1 MTNKAKLKKKK
12 QKKKTRLPRMS
23 IKKKVGRRF
32 FIIANWMLSLQIITL
47 PERYLEFFSQILV
60 NETLDSNEI

>member
-1 MTNKAKLKKKK
+1 
-12 QKKKTRLPRMS
+12 MS

-47 PERYLEFFSQILV
+47 PEGYLEFFSQILV
-60 NETLDSNEI
+60 NETLDSNEIEFILIIVGKGDWS

>member
-1 MTNKAKLKKKK
+1 MTNKAKWKKNKKKK
-12 QKKKTRLPRMS
+12 RLPRTS

-32 FIIANWMLSLQIITL
+32 FVIANWMLSLQIITL
-47 PERYLEFFSQILV
+47 PDGYLEFFSQILV

>member
-1 MTNKAKLKKKK
+1 MTNKAKW
-12 QKKKTRLPRMS
+12 KKKTKQKTRLLRMS

-47 PERYLEFFSQILV
+47 PEEYLEFFSQILV

>member
-1 MTNKAKLKKKK
+1 MTNKAKWKKK
-12 QKKKTRLPRMS
+12 QQQKTRLPRMS
-23 IKKKVGRRF
+23 IKRKVGRRF

-47 PERYLEFFSQILV
+47 PEEYLEFFSQILV

>member
-1 MTNKAKLKKKK
+1 MTNKAKWKKNKKKIC
-12 QKKKTRLPRMS
+12 LPRMS

-32 FIIANWMLSLQIITL
+32 FVIANWMLSLQIITL
-47 PERYLEFFSQILV
+47 PDGYLEFFSQILV

>member
-1 MTNKAKLKKKK
+1 MINKAKWKKKT
-12 QKKKTRLPRMS
+12 KKKTRLPRMS

-47 PERYLEFFSQILV
+47 PEGYLEFFS
-60 NETLDSNEI
+60 

>member
-1 MTNKAKLKKKK
+1 
-12 QKKKTRLPRMS
+12 MS

-32 FIIANWMLSLQIITL
+32 FVIANWMLSLQIITL
-47 PERYLEFFSQILV
+47 PDGYLEFFSQILV

>member
-1 MTNKAKLKKKK
+1 
-12 QKKKTRLPRMS
+12 MS

-47 PERYLEFFSQILV
+47 PEGYLELFSQILV

>member
-1 MTNKAKLKKKK
+1 MTNKAKWKKKK
-12 QKKKTRLPRMS
+12 KKKPRLPRMS

-47 PERYLEFFSQILV
+47 PEGYLEFFSQILV

>member
-1 MTNKAKLKKKK
+1 
-12 QKKKTRLPRMS
+12 MS

-47 PERYLEFFSQILV
+47 PEGYLEFFSQILV
-60 NETLDSNEI
+60 NETLDSNEIEFILIIVSKGDWS

>member
-1 MTNKAKLKKKK
+1 MTNKAKWK
-12 QKKKTRLPRMS
+12 QKTKQKTRLPRMS

-47 PERYLEFFSQILV
+47 PEGYLEFFSQILV

>member
-1 MTNKAKLKKKK
+1 MF
-12 QKKKTRLPRMS
+12 

-47 PERYLEFFSQILV
+47 PEGYLEFFSQILV
-60 NETLDSNEI
+60 NETLDSNEIEFILIIVSKGDWS

>member
-1 MTNKAKLKKKK
+1 
-12 QKKKTRLPRMS
+12 MS

-47 PERYLEFFSQILV
+47 PEEYLEFFSQILV
-60 NETLDSNEI
+60 NETLDSNEIEFILIIVGKGDWS